1 MKTMKKWTAL
11 AATVLLASL
20 GLPAMVQAQKTSYD
34 FDSTVPF
41 SSFRTYAWIEGRP
54 AGEPFFDRRV
64 ETTIDSQLAAK
75 GLTKSETN
83 PDLYVRYH
91 VGLGLQRSVNGWAGG
106 AGGRYGWPG
115 GSDSIDLRLN
125 ELAMG
130 TLVID
135 LIAAAKQQLVWRGV
149 ATQELDLEAKPD
161 KRDAEIAKTVE
172 KILKNYPPKGRG

>member
-1 MKTMKKWTAL
+1 MKTMKTWIAL

-41 SSFRTYAWIEGRP
+41 SNFKTYAWTAGTP

-64 ETTIDSQLAAK
+64 ETAIDAQLAAK

-91 VGLGLQRSVNGWAGG
+91 VGLGMQRSLNGWVDG
-106 AGGRYGWPG
+106 AGGLYGWRG
-115 GSDSIDLRLN
+115 GSGSVDLRFN
-125 ELAMG
+125 ELPMG
-130 TLVID
+130 ALVID
-135 LIAAAKQQLVWRGV
+135 LIDNAKQQLVWRGMG
-149 ATQELDLEAKPD
+149 TKELDLQGKPE
-161 KRDAEIAKTVE
+161 KRDAAIAKAIE

>member
-1 MKTMKKWTAL
+1 VKTCTAL
-11 AATVLLASL
+11 AVTVLLASL

-34 FDSTVPF
+34 FDSTAPF
-41 SSFRTYAWIEGRP
+41 SNFRTYAWTQGTP

-83 PDLYVRYH
+83 PDLYVCYH
-91 VGLGLQRSVNGWAGG
+91 VGWGLQRSVDGWVGG
-106 AGGRYGWPG
+106 AGGGYGWPG
-115 GSDSIDLRLN
+115 GPGSVDLRLN
-125 ELAMG
+125 ELPMG

-135 LIAAAKQQLVWRGV
+135 LIDAAKQQLVWRGMG
-149 ATQELDLEAKPD
+149 TQELDLEARPE
-161 KRDAEIAKTVE
+161 KRDAAIAKAVE

>member
-1 MKTMKKWTAL
+1 MTMKTWTAL

-41 SSFRTYAWIEGRP
+41 FNFRTYTWTQGTP

-64 ETTIDSQLAAK
+64 ETTIDSLLAAK
-75 GLTKSETN
+75 GLTKSEMN

-91 VGLGLQRSVNGWAGG
+91 VGLGLQRSVNGWIGG
-106 AGGRYGWPG
+106 VGGGYIGRG
-115 GSDSIDLRLN
+115 GSDSVDLRLN

-135 LIAAAKQQLVWRGV
+135 LINAANHQLVWRGV
-149 ATQELDLEAKPD
+149 GTKELDLEARPD
-161 KRDAEIAKTVE
+161 KRDAEIAKAVE
-172 KILKNYPPKGRG
+172 KILKNYPPKARG